1 MTLGCLLGEAPPA
14 RAQQTAHLTV
24 VETGQSLVA
33 GLNNTVTVTVVNNY
47 TGYVSIYDVGLAVSL
62 PSGLNLVGTG
72 GTWQFNSIN
81 YGQGVSVSFQVYAP
95 SSAAGSSY
103 SGTLTVTYKELGDV
117 SYTSETHS
125 LTFAVTGYI
134 NLVVYSVLLS
144 PSQINPGGNTTVS
157 GEVLNDGNLSSYNAN
172 VTVSSPAIVRGPQ
185 NSVFLGEIDPTI
197 PRPFSVLIVFQPN
210 VGPGNYTITIS
221 VNAMDYNRPGMPLTG
236 QGTAVVQ
243 VIQQSLQPVT
253 APTTISLAGRIISF
267 FRSLF
272 NAFFGSS
279 SG

>member
-1 MTLGCLLGEAPPA
+1 
-14 RAQQTAHLTV
+14 
-24 VETGQSLVA
+24 
-33 GLNNTVTVTVVNNY
+33 
-47 TGYVSIYDVGLAVSL
+47 
-62 PSGLNLVGTG
+62 
-72 GTWQFNSIN
+72 
-81 YGQGVSVSFQVYAP
+81 
-95 SSAAGSSY
+95 
-103 SGTLTVTYKELGDV
+103 LTVTYKELGDV

-134 NLVVYSVLLS
+134 NLVVYSILLS

-172 VTVSSPAIVRGPQ
+172 VTVSSPALVQGPQ

-210 VGPGNYTITIS
+210 VGPGNYTITIRVS
-221 VNAMDYNRPGMPLTG
+221 AMDYNRPGMPLTG
-236 QGTAVVQ
+236 HDTAVVQ
-243 VIQQSLQPVT
+243 VVQQSLQPVT
-253 APTTISLAGRIISF
+253 PPTSVSLAERIITF

-279 SG
+279 TG